1 MISGRK
7 EDKYL
12 PHVCWLLEAQ
22 FEDDHDHLN
31 EHNNSK

>member
-1 MISGRK
+1 MISVRK
-7 EDKYL
+7 EGRYL
-12 PHVCWLLEAQ
+12 PVCWLLEAQ